1 MTMTEI
7 QRKLA
12 SIVVDLDAVAQ
23 EVSARGMGEDW
34 IRLEDAI
41 TKVGQVCGAFL
52 DEKTWHAFPQFQ
64 IARGLRWTWYRRIT
78 RQRPIGTRVQGE
90 ASGNGARQW
99 KPNGSTRQRPPGT

>member
-52 DEKTWHAFPQFQ
+52 DEKDL
-64 IARGLRWTWYRRIT
+64 ARLPAISDCARPSLDVVSENHPSTPYRH
-78 RQRPIGTRVQGE
+78 
-90 ASGNGARQW
+90 
-99 KPNGSTRQRPPGT
+99 